1 MLFNSFVFLFVFL
14 PVVLVGF
21 YGLGPKIRN
30 SYIVFWLFL
39 CSLFFYGW
47 WKPGYLILL
56 CISIV
61 VNYFI
66 SKQAMQRKKSFLV
79 TGITFNLTILFFY
92 KYADFFIF
100 NVNVLSNSSI
110 LYLDWAL
117 PLGISFYTFQQIAYL
132 VDCYKG
138 FRVETNFISYGLFVS
153 FFPQLIA
160 GPIVHHKEMMTQF
173 RSPFLTRVNY
183 ENLSK
188 GFFIFMMGLAKKVV
202 LADSFGL
209 LADKGYGNISM
220 LSAKEAW
227 ITSLSYSLQLYF
239 DFSGYSSMAIGLG
252 LLFNIKLPQNFN
264 SPYKSA
270 SIQEFWRNWHIT
282 LSRFLRDYVYIPLG
296 GNKVSSLRTNA
307 NLIITF
313 LLGGIWHGAGW
324 TFIIWGLLH
333 GSALVVY
340 RYWKKVGVESPT
352 FISILLTFFFVNATW
367 VFFRAEDFQ
376 DAMALLSTMFHFSVA
391 GSPDFYLVSNLY
403 NLPLWL
409 AGITLLFLPSD
420 MQLGH
425 QMKPTLGYGIA
436 TVLLFLLNMIFLNS
450 VVQTDF
456 LYFDF

>member
-1 MLFNSFVFLFVFL
+1 
-14 PVVLVGF
+14 
-21 YGLGPKIRN
+21 
-30 SYIVFWLFL
+30 
-39 CSLFFYGW
+39 
-47 WKPGYLILL
+47 
-56 CISIV
+56 
-61 VNYFI
+61 
-66 SKQAMQRKKSFLV
+66 
-79 TGITFNLTILFFY
+79 
-92 KYADFFIF
+92 
-100 NVNVLSNSSI
+100 
-110 LYLDWAL
+110 
-117 PLGISFYTFQQIAYL
+117 
-132 VDCYKG
+132 
-138 FRVETNFISYGLFVS
+138 VETNFISYGLFVS